1 MIVILKQTELGGSR
15 KLCPGSKMDRVQY
28 PPGFNREKLT
38 GFTLIELLVVIAIL
52 SLLIAILLPVLN
64 QVKYQAHRAACAGN
78 LRQVGV
84 AIHMYAEDFGDTIPF
99 GPEGRPVTGSN
110 FYTVTGDVTSLLS
123 LEDGA
128 PVGLGLLLDGYL
140 AHQPTVLFCPGA
152 DQPSEAR
159 DQLAK
164 VGQAQAQSDYYYRHA
179 SVALLTGTPNVS
191 HIKLSNL
198 GRNSKGQ
205 PIAAL
210 VTDVQFLAHP
220 SLAAF
225 QVKMRT
231 SHKRAS
237 SNILFAAGHV
247 RTVSNRDDKFT
258 VDIGTSPY
266 DALEKILSMFELAD
280 EHR

>member
-1 MIVILKQTELGGSR
+1 VIVILKQTEFGGSLE
-15 KLCPGSKMDRVQY
+15 LCPGSEMRKLSY
-28 PPGFNREKLT
+28 PPCVNCENHA

-52 SLLIAILLPVLN
+52 SLLIAIILPVLN
-64 QVKYQAHRAACAGN
+64 QAKYQAHRAACAAN

-84 AIHMYAEDFGDTIPF
+84 AIHMYAEDFDDKIPF

-152 DQPSEAR
+152 DQPSEAKE
-159 DQLAK
+159 QLAK

-179 SVALLTGTPNVS
+179 SVALLTGTPKTT

-198 GRNSKGQ
+198 GRNSKDQ
-205 PIAAL
+205 SIAAL
-210 VTDVQFLAHP
+210 ATDVQFLAHP

-225 QVKMRT
+225 QVKTRT
-231 SHKRAS
+231 SHKRTAG
-237 SNILFAAGHV
+237 NILFAAGHV

-266 DALEKILSMFELAD
+266 DALEKILAMFELAD
-280 EHR
+280 NYR